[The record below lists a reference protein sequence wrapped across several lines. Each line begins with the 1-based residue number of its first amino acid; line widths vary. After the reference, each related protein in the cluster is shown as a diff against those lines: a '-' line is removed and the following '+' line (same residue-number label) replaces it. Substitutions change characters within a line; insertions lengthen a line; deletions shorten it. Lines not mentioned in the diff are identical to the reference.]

1 LLYTP
6 CTSQNFRLRHPI
18 ITVLILN
25 HIVMLEVTN
34 LLDQGK
40 LVSKLLKEGKSFDQ
54 IEAALVE
61 LQFDQAC
68 NEYTNNQ

>member
-1 LLYTP
+1 
-6 CTSQNFRLRHPI
+6 
-18 ITVLILN
+18 
-25 HIVMLEVTN
+25 MLEVTN